1 MNPIEKLI
9 LKETKG
15 LPPFALNEVL
25 DFILFIK
32 EKKLKKKNYSF
43 SSDLESELSL
53 LDHKEMVHLEEEF
66 KDYKELYPREKN
78 LWNLFGSC

>member
-15 LPPFALNEVL
+15 LPPFALDEVL

-32 EKKLKKKNYSF
+32 EKKLKKNDDTLK
-43 SSDLESELSL
+43 SSLESELSL
-53 LDHKEMVHLEEEF
+53 LDHKEMAHLEEEF
-66 KDYKELYPREKN
+66 KDYKELYPHYMIE
-78 LWNLFGSC
+78 S

>member
-53 LDHKEMVHLEEEF
+53 LDHKEMIHLEEEF
-66 KDYKELYPREKN
+66 KDYKELFPRE
-78 LWNLFGSC
+78 

>member
-32 EKKLKKKNYSF
+32 EKKLEKNDDTFKSN
-43 SSDLESELSL
+43 LEYELSL
-53 LDHKEMVHLEEEF
+53 LDHKEMVHLEEEI
-66 KDYKELYPREKN
+66 KDYKELYPHEK
-78 LWNLFGSC
+78 

>member
-32 EKKLKKKNYSF
+32 EKKLKKKNHSF

-53 LDHKEMVHLEEEF
+53 VDHKEMIHLEEEF
-66 KDYKELYPREKN
+66 RDYKELFPRE
-78 LWNLFGSC
+78 